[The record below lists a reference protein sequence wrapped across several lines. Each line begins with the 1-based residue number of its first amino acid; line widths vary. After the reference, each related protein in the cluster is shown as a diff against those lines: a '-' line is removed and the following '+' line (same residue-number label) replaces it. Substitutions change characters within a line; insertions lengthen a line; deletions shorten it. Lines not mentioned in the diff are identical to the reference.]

1 MSHRIFR
8 LLMVAILMIGLV
20 AVKAP
25 SSARAA
31 GPWYVSN
38 AGDDNNDCLSASSA
52 CATINGAL
60 ANPGFVAGDTILVA
74 IGTYT
79 GTGDEVVLLDKNVTL
94 SGGWDDTFTSQSGMS
109 TINGQGARQGI
120 KSFSNVILERFKIL
134 NGNDLSQGQGGG
146 IANRSGDFTLTDS
159 IVSNNTASSMGGG
172 IFNGG
177 TLTINNTIISGNTA
191 GDPCCMGGGGGGGIL
206 DRGGTVILNN
216 SAVSG
221 NVILGGFSGSGI
233 QISGTLI
240 LNNSTVSNNTGGN
253 GEGIYT
259 FLGVI
264 ELNNSTISGNQGYGI
279 ANQAGRVT
287 LQNTIVAGN
296 GLLGDCFNDTDGY
309 NGTVTSQGFNLIG
322 NSHDCSLAN
331 TDLVNIDPLLSTF
344 LPTQGYHPLIAGSP
358 AIDAGN
364 PAGCTD
370 QDGTLLTS
378 DQRGVARVGTCDI
391 GAYEYTTPGPAARI
405 SVAGGANQLTGT
417 SSAFPDLIRA
427 AALDGQGSPVSGVLI
442 EFVAPG
448 SGASGTFADTG
459 TNTTSA
465 VTDEGGVATT
475 SVFTANSL
483 AGAYAVT
490 ASAIGLGSA
499 EFDLEQVDRPAN
511 DNLVNA
517 KVIPSLPYNDSL
529 DNTNATLEP
538 DEPNICGISRWT
550 NSVWY
555 SFTPTST
562 VLLNADMAGSSF
574 DDTGLS
580 LYSGSQPSFSNLNFM
595 GAACSGN
602 PLFFTAQAGET
613 YYLQAQSLGS
623 GGGDLHI
630 NAAAIVGPN
639 NDQFADAEVIASLPA
654 SRTVDLTAATQ
665 QSNEP
670 QSCILMDRTAW
681 YRLQPQTTTN
691 VRFDTGGGISA
702 NVNIYRA
709 TGNDITDLQFL
720 TCSIFFGAPTL
731 QLESGQIY
739 YLQVGPAFG
748 QPGSAQINLTEI
760 ASISGRITDEE
771 TGLALPGNQA
781 PFAVATLQRIC
792 GQGCIENISSVNAD
806 GDGRFTFDNY
816 FGNPLPSGT
825 YQIEALASL
834 YQRTVFGPFEFTG
847 ANLDVGDLAIAPTPT
862 IGSISGRLID
872 AATAQPVSQTFTPIV
887 SLFRCDTSGCLF
899 VNAVTPDIKGRF
911 RFETDQFGNPLPAG
925 NYQVSANAD
934 QYHQQ
939 DVPIFPVGGDEHRS
953 LGNIRIQSFPVR
965 VSDLVLCPT
974 IPSSGGTCEFS
985 VRLTNGTSSRLR
997 GAAWS
1002 FVEGGLP
1009 DTPVGYTNFQAQP
1022 PTTVDLNRGSSQV
1035 FHFEFTAPPSNN
1047 NLGQSMLCARLF
1059 AGIGDNPLFKTVA
1072 MRDLFCVIR
1081 ETQGFAFVSP
1091 EDVMANTNAEAATTA
1106 TGSDVEPNNSCQAA
1120 QAMGAVNET
1129 FVLDGN
1135 LDSSVTPDVDFFRF
1149 SGTPGQAVSLDLQG
1163 QSTGQ
1168 GTLSDPF
1175 LGFFDS
1181 NCNLITWNDDSG
1193 SLNSHLEV
1201 TIPNDGIF
1209 ILGATACCD
1218 IGFSGGGNGTYQ
1230 LTITPVQ
1237 SIGSISGQATDA
1249 LTRKGLRG
1257 DIAPFAFVRLL
1268 QCGIF
1273 GCFDVNGQSADA
1285 RGRFRFETDSGGAP
1299 LRTGDYMLI
1308 VSAEQYQTRET
1319 GLFSV
1324 GADQDLN
1331 VGSIALTS
1339 SPIRFTDMSAC
1350 SVPSA
1355 GGWCE
1360 FSVKITNGL
1369 STRLSGQAWSIVG
1382 GSGIGSSVNLTNFQ
1396 TDDPLLVSLDPG
1408 RSTTLRFRFL
1418 MSGTV
1423 ADGAFVCTSVF
1434 VGNGTHPYF
1443 NPVGQSNLFCF
1454 TKGSNGFTL
1463 MSPQEMQMIVQQ
1475 MQILTPPQPDAV
1487 INKQK

>member
-1 MSHRIFR
+1 MSHKIFR
-8 LLMVAILMIGLV
+8 LFLSLIILVGLV
-20 AVKAP
+20 AVQAP
-25 SSARAA
+25 PAARAA

-38 AGDDNNDCLSASSA
+38 AGDDNNNCLSASSA

-60 ANPGFVAGDTILVA
+60 AKPDFVAGDMIRVA

-79 GTGDEVVLLDKNVTL
+79 GTGNEVVLLDNSATL
-94 SGGWDDTFTSQSGMS
+94 AGGWDASFTTQSGMS
-109 TINGQGARQGI
+109 TIDGEGVRRGVTVDFGFVTI
-120 KSFSNVILERFKIL
+120 ERFVMQ
-134 NGNDLSQGQGGG
+134 NGFGFS
-146 IANRSGDFTLTDS
+146 
-159 IVSNNTASSMGGG
+159 GGG
-172 IFNGG
+172 IFTSTNGNLTLNDSTLSNNNAGNGG
-177 TLTINNTIISGNTA
+177 GLIVVG
-191 GDPCCMGGGGGGGIL
+191 P
-206 DRGGTVILNN
+206 TV
-216 SAVSG
+216 
-221 NVILGGFSGSGI
+221 
-233 QISGTLI
+233 
-240 LNNSTVSNNTGGN
+240 LNNSTIIGNEASSSGGGIWNLN
-253 GEGIYT
+253 GTLI
-259 FLGVI
+259 V
-264 ELNNSTISGNQGYGI
+264 NNSTISGNTTSGGGGGI
-279 ANQAGRVT
+279 KDDGFMTVLNNSTVSGNTALGTGGGINPGSNTLLVNSSTISSNTAIDGGGGLSSGGIVI
-287 LQNTIVAGN
+287 LQNSIVAGN
-296 GLLGDCFNDTDGY
+296 SSAGVGPDCNGAIGSSGY
-309 NGTVTSQGFNLIG
+309 NLIG
-322 NSHDCSLAN
+322 NTSDCTFTPTTGDL
-331 TDLVNIDPLLSTF
+331 TDLDPNLGLLIRPLGFPAYHPLLS
-344 LPTQGYHPLIAGSP
+344 GSP

-370 QDGTLLTS
+370 QAGNLLTS

-391 GAYEYTTPGPAARI
+391 GAYEYTIPGPAVTV
-405 SVAGGANQLTGT
+405 SVAGGDKQLTGT

-427 AALDGQGSPVSGVLI
+427 AALDSQGSPVSGVPI
-442 EFVAPG
+442 DFVAPANG
-448 SGASGTFADTG
+448 PSGAFADTG
-459 TNTTSA
+459 TNSTSA
-465 VTDEGGVATT
+465 ITDEGGVATA
-475 SVFTANSL
+475 SVFTANDQ
-483 AGAYAVT
+483 AGAYVVT
-490 ASAIGLGSA
+490 ATAAGLGSV

-511 DNLVNA
+511 DNLANA
-517 KVIPSLPYNDSL
+517 KVIPSLPFSDSL

-538 DEPNICGISRWT
+538 NEQNFCGSSPQT

-562 VLLNADMAGSSF
+562 VQVNADMAGSSF
-574 DDTGLS
+574 GDTGLS
-580 LYSGSQPSFSNLNFM
+580 LYSGSEPSFSSLNFM
-595 GAACSGN
+595 GASCSAN
-602 PLFFTAQAGET
+602 PLIFTAEAGQT
-613 YYLQAQSLGS
+613 YYLQAQSIRS
-623 GGGDLHI
+623 GVGDLHLNVREI
-630 NAAAIVGPN
+630 LPPD
-639 NDQFADAEVIASLPA
+639 NDQFADAELITSLTT
-654 SRTVDLTAATQ
+654 SRTVDLTGAT
-665 QSNEP
+665 SETNEP
-670 QSCILMDRTAW
+670 QACISMGRTAW

-702 NVNIYRA
+702 NLNIFRA
-709 TGNDITDLQFL
+709 TGNGITDLQFL
-720 TCSIFFGAPTL
+720 TCTIFFGAPTL
-731 QLESGQIY
+731 QLEAGQTY
-739 YLQVGPAFG
+739 YLQVGEPFG
-748 QPGSAQINLTEI
+748 QPGSAQINLSEVT
-760 ASISGRITDEE
+760 SIRGRITDEE
-771 TGLALPGNQA
+771 TGLALPGNQP

-792 GQGCIENISSVNAD
+792 GEGCIENISSQNVD

-816 FGNPLPSGT
+816 FGNPLPPGT
-825 YQIEALASL
+825 YQIEAFASL
-834 YQRTVFGPFEFTG
+834 YEHTIFGPFEFTG
-847 ANLDVGDLAIAPTPT
+847 ADLDVGDLAIAPTPT
-862 IGSISGRLID
+862 IGSISGRLLD
-872 AATAQPVSQTFTPIV
+872 AATSQPVSPTFTPIL

-899 VNAVTPDIKGRF
+899 VNGVTPDAKGRF

-939 DVPIFPVGGDEHRS
+939 DVPLFPVGGDEHRS

-974 IPSSGGTCEFS
+974 IPSGGGTCEFS

-1009 DTPVGYTNFQAQP
+1009 DTLVGFTSFQPQDASSI
-1022 PTTVDLNRGSSQV
+1022 DLNRGSSQV
-1035 FHFEFTAPPSNN
+1035 FHFEFTAQPSNN
-1047 NLGQSMLCARLF
+1047 NLGQTMLCARLF
-1059 AGIGDNPLFKTVA
+1059 AGIGDDPLFNTVA

-1081 ETQGFAFVSP
+1081 EAQGFAFVSP
-1091 EDVMANTNAEAATTA
+1091 EDVMANTNAEAVTTA
-1106 TGSDVEPNNSCQAA
+1106 TGSDVEPNNSCPAA
-1120 QAMGAVNET
+1120 QEMGAVNET
-1129 FVLDGN
+1129 FVVDGN

-1163 QSTGQ
+1163 QSTGH
-1168 GTLSDPF
+1168 GTLTDPF

-1218 IGFSGGGNGTYQ
+1218 IGFNGGGNGTYQ

-1237 SIGSISGQATDA
+1237 SIGSISGQVTDA
-1249 LTRKGLRG
+1249 VTRKGLRG

-1273 GCFDVNGQSADA
+1273 GCFDVNGQNADS

-1350 SVPSA
+1350 NVPSA

-1382 GSGIGSSVNLTNFQ
+1382 GSGIGSFINMTNFQ

-1408 RSTTLRFRFL
+1408 RSTILRFRFL
-1418 MSGTV
+1418 VSGTV

-1434 VGNGTHPYF
+1434 VGQGTHPYF

-1463 MSPQEMQMIVQQ
+1463 ISPQETQVMVQQ
-1475 MQILTPPQPDAV
+1475 MEVRTAPQPSAV
-1487 INKQK
+1487 INKQE